1 MAHPFKQA
9 VEARDFDAMLAAL
22 APDVE
27 FRSPVVFKPYQGRE
41 AVGQLLAAV
50 LQVFEDFSYVD
61 ELHGERDGAKTV
73 GLVFRARVG
82 DREVDGWDY
91 FTLNDDGLIEKFT
104 VMVRPMSGLTALA
117 EAMRSNLEAATAG
130 A

>member
-1 MAHPFKQA
+1 MAHSFKQA
-9 VEARDFDAMLAAL
+9 VEARDFDAMIAAL

-27 FRSPVVFKPYQGRE
+27 FHSPVVFKPYQGRD
-41 AVGQLLAAV
+41 AVGHVLAAV
-50 LQVFEDFSYVD
+50 LGVFDDFAYVD
-61 ELHGERDGAKTV
+61 ELHGERDGVQTV

-91 FTLNDDGLIEKFT
+91 LGLDSDGLIKQFT
-104 VMVRPMSGLTALA
+104 VMVRPMSGLIALG
-117 EAMRSNLEAATAG
+117 EAMRSKLEAATAG